1 MDRKWP
7 RAIRFRGSLGSA
19 VIVGVADEAAA
30 LAAACCGDETVE
42 TASRVSRGN
51 AASHARSAAEIE
63 GIAFVGSSLCD
74 ADREAGAV
82 ILPLALLHKVPLPAD
97 ADALAA
103 QLRATGDKEDL
114 RRIRKAAFVRRID
127 ATPDAVRRFYADFYR
142 PYITRRHAE
151 EASLDSVERLVAML
165 EADGELLCLEQDGE
179 WLAGLFAAR
188 SKDYYALRYI
198 GIRDGRADI
207 VALRAIPALFVN
219 AMERAIEL
227 GYDTATF
234 GRTLPLLG
242 EGNARFKTKWGSVL
256 TLDPFARETA
266 ALFLDLRHE
275 TARRFLARTPIA
287 VRNGDTL
294 EGVRWLDEGPDALKR
309 ACRDV
314 RHFRGLSRWH
324 VLGDA
329 ATLDAGAEALGAIA
343 EIRTVAV
350 EMRSEK
356 PIWLATVLRS

>member
-1 MDRKWP
+1 M
-7 RAIRFRGSLGSA
+7 RFQGSLGSA
-19 VIVGVADEAAA
+19 VIVGVADEVAA
-30 LAAACCGDETVE
+30 LAAACCGDEASE
-42 TASRVSRGN
+42 TASRIARGN
-51 AASHARSAAEIE
+51 AASHARSAAETE
-63 GIAFVGSSLCD
+63 GIAIAGSAVCD
-74 ADREAGAV
+74 VDREESAV
-82 ILPLALLHKVPLPAD
+82 TLPLALLHKVPLPAD
-97 ADALAA
+97 AEGLAA

-127 ATPDAVRRFYADFYR
+127 ATPETVRRFYADFYR

-151 EASLDSVERLVAML
+151 EASLDSVDRLVTMAGQ
-165 EADGELLCLEQDGE
+165 DGELLCLEKDGE
-179 WLAGLFAAR
+179 WVAGLFAAR
-188 SKDYYALRYI
+188 SKDYYALRYM

-207 VALRAIPALFVN
+207 VALRAIPALFVH

-227 GYDTATF
+227 GYNTATF

-242 EGNARFKTKWGSVL
+242 EGNARFKTKWGSML
-256 TLDPFARETA
+256 TLDPFAREMA

-287 VRNGDTL
+287 VRTGDTL

-314 RHFRGLSRWH
+314 RHFRGLARWH

-329 ATLDAGAEALGAIA
+329 ATFEAGAEDLGAIA
-343 EIRTVAV
+343 EIRFISLET
-350 EMRSEK
+350 RSEK
-356 PIWLATVLRS
+356 PIWLATALRP